1 MVKGLESNRGRG
13 EHYGFAKAGCLAQAQ
28 SKNAGDT
35 GANDLEEKGN
45 EILQW
50 IFCEA
55 ESKPFCRQTVPFY
68 NVKSLCARFSLGL
81 CSPKMDTMWA
91 EACSLLA
98 FLFLL
103 ILALLLPSV
112 PKGPF
117 AVTAYSWA
125 LPVEEE
131 LLGALTQL
139 QAQHNCGSTLCSLLG
154 FSSAFHFPYTPV
166 KSGCKATKPP
176 PCNHQPSSG
185 SDLICLSAAAGKQ
198 RSLTCMNLRT
208 VMVLYPGR
216 ERKSPT

>member
-1 MVKGLESNRGRG
+1 MHGSLWV
-13 EHYGFAKAGCLAQAQ
+13 FAPPRWTRCGQRHA
-28 SKNAGDT
+28 
-35 GANDLEEKGN
+35 
-45 EILQW
+45 
-50 IFCEA
+50 
-55 ESKPFCRQTVPFY
+55 
-68 NVKSLCARFSLGL
+68 
-81 CSPKMDTMWA
+81 
-91 EACSLLA
+91 LLA

-131 LLGALTQL
+131 LLGALSQL

>member
-1 MVKGLESNRGRG
+1 MEKASPFANCALLQCEELVCMVLFGSLRPPDGHDVGRG
-13 EHYGFAKAGCLAQAQ
+13 MLSPGFSRRAL
-28 SKNAGDT
+28 SW
-35 GANDLEEKGN
+35 LFY
-45 EILQW
+45 
-50 IFCEA
+50 FC
-55 ESKPFCRQTVPFY
+55 S
-68 NVKSLCARFSLGL
+68 SLHCF
-81 CSPKMDTMWA
+81 
-91 EACSLLA
+91 
-98 FLFLL
+98 F
-103 ILALLLPSV
+103 

-131 LLGALTQL
+131 LLRALTQL
-139 QAQHNCGSTLCSLLG
+139 QAQHNCGSTLCSSLG

-166 KSGCKATKPP
+166 KSVCKATKPP